1 MVVIFRLALVKMQ
14 YLSGPPNAAFPLF
27 PPFPAHTPLM
37 HRTFKIVSQ
46 PIFRAKCGIWYKSED
61 RERLPLAAHGGRG
74 PIAEAEASARRWAI
88 GPLVPSHSP
97 LKEIHATS
105 TTTLLALGTPERGT
119 WKDLDQT
126 VSRTGGRIGSQRKP
140 SRDVQ
145 GN

>member
-1 MVVIFRLALVKMQ
+1 MVVIFRLVLVKML

-27 PPFPAHTPLM
+27 PPFPTHTPLM

-46 PIFRAKCGIWYKSED
+46 PIFRTKCRIWYKSED
-61 RERLPLAAHGGRG
+61 RERLPLADRGGRG

-97 LKEIHATS
+97 LKEIHAMS

-126 VSRTGGRIGSQRKP
+126 VSRTGGRIGRQRKP
-140 SRDVQ
+140 SGDVQ